1 MTNQH
6 IEITDEFVKKKVSTG
21 RQYILVHLIKGPK
34 YESDPESADEIQ
46 KAHLRFLFK
55 LKEEGKLLLVGPL
68 MEKTDLRGIA
78 IYNIQEP
85 EEVKKIAS
93 EDPAVQAGLFTIEI
107 YRWFGIPG
115 DGLPL

>member
-1 MTNQH
+1 MTNQN
-6 IEITDEFVKKKVSTG
+6 IEITDDYVNEKVSKG
-21 RQYILVHLIKGPK
+21 RQYILVHLIKGPN
-34 YESDPESADEIQ
+34 YDSPPPSVDEIQ
-46 KAHLRFLFK
+46 KAHLRYLFR

-68 MEKTDLRGIA
+68 IEKTDLRGIA

-85 EEVKKIAS
+85 EEAKKLAS
-93 EDPAVQAGLFTIEI
+93 EDPAVKAGLFTIEI